1 MSRRLITDGE
11 LRGLWNRAPFSE
23 LTVEEDAILT
33 PSARDFLLEHRITL
47 KQGVPTMTVTPI
59 PERAGQKRYVE
70 AATGRELTEKPEDM
84 THLHGNVLVPKT
96 HPRIRFRGRLDS
108 LMAQV
113 LELQCRAAAD
123 GREDLTERLEEVL
136 AALRAILAAEV
147 KEEPLAPV
155 TLLGLDSAGLRRVSH
170 HVKEEIGIPHP
181 IPHWSMGPLA
191 LGLNRLRTQ
200 VRETELAAADAFQTE
215 EGCARPDLIEALN
228 RLSSGVYILFC
239 RLVAEQRKQQ

>member
-84 THLHGNVLVPKT
+84 THLHGNLLVPKN
-96 HPRIRFRGRLDS
+96 HPRIAFRGRLDS
-108 LMAQV
+108 LMAKV
-113 LELQCRAAAD
+113 IEVQCAAAGRGD
-123 GREDLTERLEEVL
+123 GQVAEQLEEIL
-136 AALRAILAAEV
+136 GCLRSILSAEV
-147 KEEPLAPV
+147 KEEPLCEIR
-155 TLLGLDSAGLRRVSH
+155 LLGLDSAGLRRVSH
-170 HVKEEIGIPHP
+170 HVQEEIGIPHP
-181 IPHWSMGPLA
+181 VPSYRMGPTAAA
-191 LGLNRLRTQ
+191 LNYLRTQ
-200 VRETELAAADAFQTE
+200 VRETELAAALAFDSPQ
-215 EGCARPDLIEALN
+215 GCTRRDVVEALN
-228 RLSSGVYILFC
+228 RLSSAVYILLC
-239 RLVAEQRKQQ
+239 RYLAQQQK

>member
-1 MSRRLITDGE
+1 MKSK
-11 LRGLWNRAPFSE
+11 
-23 LTVEEDAILT
+23 ILT
-33 PSARDFLLEHRITL
+33 DVDLRARWRAGQEEVSVPPGTIVTPAARDFLRERNIRLRTAPAAGE
-47 KQGVPTMTVTPI
+47 MTVSPI
-59 PERAGQKRYVE
+59 AGGRYVE
-70 AATGRELTEKPEDM
+70 AATGRTLGEKPEDM

-147 KEEPLAPV
+147 KEEPLVPV

-215 EGCARPDLIEALN
+215 EGCVRPDLIEALN